1 MQGVGSGY
9 PVGLTDKAANKL
21 GKVRYQLKKA
31 QGPTLDSATVIHEFE
46 SIADEIDQADAIASG
61 ECGGTTLVETTSEK
75 YRRLGLPYL
84 RSAGMEDGIKY
95 VVVMIP
101 LMAQILASAAFIQA
115 DVTFNENREYPYLFN
130 VTAFDDISM
139 R

>member
-9 PVGLTDKAANKL
+9 PVGLTDKAANNL

-61 ECGGTTLVETTSEK
+61 ECGGATLVETTSEK
-75 YRRLGLPYL
+75 YRRLWTTLSKISRHGRWHQICHSNDTVNGTDSSLSSL
-84 RSAGMEDGIKY
+84 HAGRCH
-95 VVVMIP
+95 
-101 LMAQILASAAFIQA
+101 L
-115 DVTFNENREYPYLFN
+115 
-130 VTAFDDISM
+130 
-139 R
+139 